1 MVAIPVSVLMSTY
14 KGNKAKYLD
23 ESLKSLAEQTCIAD
37 EIILIVDGEVD
48 GEQLSVI
55 SNFKY
60 KGNFKVYFLEA
71 NHGLAYCMNLAI
83 QYSSND
89 ILARMDADD
98 LSCNQRF
105 EIEYNNLMSLD
116 DENYVVCSWASEFS
130 DEYSDFYCI
139 KKTPGDNNKIKKMIP
154 YRNVI
159 VHPSMMFYKKV
170 INIHGGYD
178 ENVGLLEDYELH
190 LRLIKAGVKYHCIQR
205 PLIQF
210 RTSHEQ
216 YGRRGGFKYLI
227 NEYKFRKFCYK
238 KRYIKLHQFI
248 ISCVLYSFLRL
259 SPVKLRKSMY
269 KLVRES

>member
-1 MVAIPVSVLMSTY
+1 MIVIPVSVLMSTY

-23 ESLKSLAEQTCIAD
+23 ESLKSLAEQSYIAD

-48 GEQLSVI
+48 DEQLSVI

-60 KGNFKVYFLEA
+60 DGNFKVYFIKE
-71 NHGLAYCMNLAI
+71 NRGLAYCMNLAI

-98 LSCNQRF
+98 LSSANRL
-105 EIEYNNLMSLD
+105 ETEYKKLITLD

-130 DEYSDFYCI
+130 DERSDFYCV
-139 KKTPGDNNKIKKMIP
+139 KKTPEKDSQIKSLIP

-159 VHPSMMFYKKV
+159 VHPSMMFYKNI
-170 INIHGGYD
+170 INTHGGYD

-190 LRLIKAGVKYHCIQR
+190 LRLIKGGVKYHCIQQ

-216 YGRRGGFKYLI
+216 YDRRGGLKYLI
-227 NEYKFRKFCYK
+227 NEYKFRLFCYK
-238 KRYIKLHQFI
+238 NKYIRLHQFVI
-248 ISCVLYSFLRL
+248 PCILYSFLRL
-259 SPVKLRKSMY
+259 SPVILRKSMY